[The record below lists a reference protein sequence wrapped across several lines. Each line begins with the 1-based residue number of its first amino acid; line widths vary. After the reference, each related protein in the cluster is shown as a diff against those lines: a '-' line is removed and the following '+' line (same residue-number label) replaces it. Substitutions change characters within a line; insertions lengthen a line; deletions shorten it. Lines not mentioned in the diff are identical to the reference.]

1 MVTEKLSRATLTGN
15 NVTHLSSA
23 PLSSQRVPLG
33 IPIQII
39 KGLLTWRWGTPGSWG
54 NLPGHIIS
62 HMVTPSTYHVN
73 VIKMRDDMSKR
84 VTQPK
89 RITSPT
95 WDPPTGLVAVACFS
109 FLFPSFPARFLFLI
123 TQVYVKLML
132 YLYWID
138 YFRLIHSRTTFET
151 SKIILKLFFQST
163 WLIIKCYSVAIH
175 GKINKEIL

>member
-1 MVTEKLSRATLTGN
+1 MATEKLGRATLTGN
-15 NVTHLSSA
+15 NVTHISSA

-95 WDPPTGLVAVACFS
+95 WGPPPCLVAVACFS
-109 FLFPSFPARFLFLI
+109 FLFLSFPARFLF
-123 TQVYVKLML
+123 
-132 YLYWID
+132 
-138 YFRLIHSRTTFET
+138 SRTPPAPSPTFIQKKQASVDQGESLCALCYFKRPHNT
-151 SKIILKLFFQST
+151 SL
-163 WLIIKCYSVAIH
+163 C
-175 GKINKEIL
+175 

>member
-1 MVTEKLSRATLTGN
+1 MVTEKLDRATLTGN
-15 NVTHLSSA
+15 NVTHISSA

-54 NLPGHIIS
+54 HLPGHIIS

-95 WDPPTGLVAVACFS
+95 WGPPPCLVAVPCFS
-109 FLFPSFPARFLFLI
+109 FLFPSFPARFLF
-123 TQVYVKLML
+123 
-132 YLYWID
+132 
-138 YFRLIHSRTTFET
+138 SRTKPPPPTPLPNLHSKET
-151 SKIILKLFFQST
+151 GLCRLGREPLRSLLLQKTS
-163 WLIIKCYSVAIH
+163 
-175 GKINKEIL
+175 